1 MSNFRSLFVKYLNTN
16 AISQVEAGELMGMS
30 QQGVSN
36 LLKGEGTIRAKTR
49 RRIFDAFPGFEEIYT
64 EQKNDAQED
73 AVNDLKYLEDK
84 IEQLKGM
91 IQLVNKGIV
100 TMSISLDDHRDKVED
115 LCVKINDKIHI

>member
-1 MSNFRSLFVKYLNTN
+1 VKYLNTN